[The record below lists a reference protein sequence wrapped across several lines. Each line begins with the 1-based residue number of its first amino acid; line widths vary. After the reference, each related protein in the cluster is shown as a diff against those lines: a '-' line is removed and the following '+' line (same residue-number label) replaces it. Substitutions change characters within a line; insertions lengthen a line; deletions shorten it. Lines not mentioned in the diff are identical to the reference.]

1 MPEFRIVQHADRSP
15 SMCVACGANTG
26 PFIDVDIS
34 TFSIA
39 TPTGWTPIVDGT
51 VYLCVGTRENPGCA
65 VQIGRKS
72 GHLADALLLEDA
84 QLENEQLHAEVAEL
98 KAIGKKKTIS
108 LADAEK
114 LLVPTAEF

>member
-15 SMCVACGANTG
+15 SMCVACGANAG

-51 VYLCVGTRENPGCA
+51 VYLCVGTHNNPGCA

-72 GHLADALLLEDA
+72 GLMADQVVLEEAL
-84 QLENEQLHAEVAEL
+84 LENEQLRAEIAEL

-108 LADAEK
+108 LADAER
-114 LLVPTAEF
+114 LLVPSAEF